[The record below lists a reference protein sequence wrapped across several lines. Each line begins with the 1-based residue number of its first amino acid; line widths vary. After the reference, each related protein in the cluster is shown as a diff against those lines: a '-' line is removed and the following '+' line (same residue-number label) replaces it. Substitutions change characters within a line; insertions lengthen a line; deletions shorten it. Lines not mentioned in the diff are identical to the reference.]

1 MQRVFFYIL
10 QDAIFFG
17 EDHMQE
23 IYIDVVFAAN
33 LLMDYLLL
41 ELVARFLRCRT
52 SHRRCLAA
60 AILGA
65 FGSCLILCIPS
76 ENTPVLTVV
85 LHGFCAL
92 LMLRIG
98 LKIQKEALLLKA
110 FLMLY
115 LTAFLCGGFW
125 EAVSRERALTLRI
138 FLLCVFVVYTGSSA
152 FLFAADSIRAGRKN
166 IYPVTLG
173 CQGRVQSAY
182 GLYDSGNLLTDP
194 LNGKPVSI
202 IEPELLYK
210 LLTKEDAEI
219 LRNFHENPK
228 ELTNTEITALKP
240 HYLSL
245 TTVGNDPQML
255 LAVMLDDLCI
265 HTPGNVIH
273 IAEPVFALTSKST
286 ALGREYRLLL
296 NSRLLR

>member
-1 MQRVFFYIL
+1 
-10 QDAIFFG
+10 
-17 EDHMQE
+17 MQE

-125 EAVSRERALTLRI
+125 EAVSRERALTLQDISAVRFCGI
-138 FLLCVFVVYTGSSA
+138 HRQPSA
-152 FLFAADSIRAGRKN
+152 FLLRQLDPGR
-166 IYPVTLG
+166 
-173 CQGRVQSAY
+173 
-182 GLYDSGNLLTDP
+182 
-194 LNGKPVSI
+194 
-202 IEPELLYK
+202 PERIF
-210 LLTKEDAEI
+210 I
-219 LRNFHENPK
+219 L
-228 ELTNTEITALKP
+228 
-240 HYLSL
+240 
-245 TTVGNDPQML
+245 
-255 LAVMLDDLCI
+255 
-265 HTPGNVIH
+265 
-273 IAEPVFALTSKST
+273 
-286 ALGREYRLLL
+286 
-296 NSRLLR
+296 

>member
-1 MQRVFFYIL
+1 
-10 QDAIFFG
+10 
-17 EDHMQE
+17 MQE

-115 LTAFLCGGFW
+115 LTRLSVRRLLGGCFKRKSTYAQDISAVRFCGIHRQQCF
-125 EAVSRERALTLRI
+125 S
-138 FLLCVFVVYTGSSA
+138 FC
-152 FLFAADSIRAGRKN
+152 GR
-166 IYPVTLG
+166 L
-173 CQGRVQSAY
+173 
-182 GLYDSGNLLTDP
+182 DP
-194 LNGKPVSI
+194 GW
-202 IEPELLYK
+202 PE
-210 LLTKEDAEI
+210 E
-219 LRNFHENPK
+219 
-228 ELTNTEITALKP
+228 
-240 HYLSL
+240 YLSW
-245 TTVGNDPQML
+245 
-255 LAVMLDDLCI
+255 
-265 HTPGNVIH
+265 
-273 IAEPVFALTSKST
+273 
-286 ALGREYRLLL
+286 
-296 NSRLLR
+296 

>member
-1 MQRVFFYIL
+1 
-10 QDAIFFG
+10 
-17 EDHMQE
+17 MQE

-125 EAVSRERALTLRI
+125 RLFQEKEHLRSGYFCCAFLWYTQVAVLFFLRQTRSGLAGRI
-138 FLLCVFVVYTGSSA
+138 F
-152 FLFAADSIRAGRKN
+152 
-166 IYPVTLG
+166 
-173 CQGRVQSAY
+173 
-182 GLYDSGNLLTDP
+182 
-194 LNGKPVSI
+194 
-202 IEPELLYK
+202 
-210 LLTKEDAEI
+210 I
-219 LRNFHENPK
+219 L
-228 ELTNTEITALKP
+228 
-240 HYLSL
+240 
-245 TTVGNDPQML
+245 
-255 LAVMLDDLCI
+255 
-265 HTPGNVIH
+265 
-273 IAEPVFALTSKST
+273 
-286 ALGREYRLLL
+286 
-296 NSRLLR
+296 